1 MIGVAAGGGIIHGGG
16 MHVLYVNTG
25 GKPKMK
31 KRNYSKGQGRCE
43 D

>member
-1 MIGVAAGGGIIHGGG
+1 MVGVASAADIAHGGG

-31 KRNYSKGQGRCE
+31 KRNHYKGQGRCK